1 MCASTEFEWFG
12 ALSFED
18 IEEMATEASLNHE
31 TLEFMKSIGLTKTMS
46 EEFSSVAEKR
56 EKKTKENVQMKA
68 PTKPIEKKNG
78 KDKSKDK
85 SIQPKSQGKPQI
97 PQQKPQKQHQEDKQK
112 IKARKW
118 GKEGKEVKVQNQ
130 TPELVIKGNVKPS
143 PTELNWLHV
152 KVDANQRILSSF
164 EENKWYDLVTPF
176 DQVDFQNYKISK
188 QSLEQINSAVES
200 LFNQEVSKYHRN
212 KSASNDADE
221 KWMNDVIRSGTLSD
235 KVAALALRVQQ
246 SPPHELESLDL
257 LISMA
262 LKKEQRTSQLALEA
276 LKDLLI
282 HNLLP
287 DRRLI
292 PYSLRPLGHPS
303 MSLSILLTFWYE
315 NELIKRIESIMSAL
329 DTGLKSTV
337 DFFKMKCMDIVANW
351 ISSKPEQEN
360 VLLTFLVNK
369 LGDPSSKVASKCIAL
384 LGNVLYQHPA
394 MKLVMIRE
402 VRQLISRS
410 NLIPRAVYSGIIFLT
425 QIKLNSQ
432 ENKVAV
438 ELVDCYVSLFEKA
451 VTQDTLGSKLLAAL
465 LTGINRAFPFLVNKT
480 SLTKHTDALFK
491 IVHQSSFSS
500 ATQALTLLSYLALGH
515 QPEKSSSSSNKKKAA
530 IAAASAETGT
540 ETNSNANSQSPQDG
554 NSELISRYYN
564 SLYSKLLSDEVTS
577 RDTSKDS
584 YPNLIPPPPLFS
596 LSLCRF

>member
-1 MCASTEFEWFG
+1 
-12 ALSFED
+12 
-18 IEEMATEASLNHE
+18 MATESSIKNE
-31 TLEFMKSIGLTKTMS
+31 TIDFMNSIGLSQTMS
-46 EEFSSVAEKR
+46 EDFSNLE
-56 EKKTKENVQMKA
+56 
-68 PTKPIEKKNG
+68 EKKN
-78 KDKSKDK
+78 KKKNHQEKKKENLSSIETQNKKNEKSKEK
-85 SIQPKSQGKPQI
+85 TNQQSQHKPKEKSQEKLQEKRPQEKRTPEKR
-97 PQQKPQKQHQEDKQK
+97 PQEKSKEDKQK
-112 IKARKW
+112 VKARKW
-118 GKEGKEVKVQNQ
+118 GKEAKEVKVEKQ
-130 TPELVIKGNVKPS
+130 TNELVIKGNVTPS
-143 PTELNWLHV
+143 STELNWLHV
-152 KVDANQRILSSF
+152 KVDGNQRILSSSLGDQ
-164 EENKWYDLVTPF
+164 KWYELVTSF
-176 DQVDFQNYKISK
+176 DQLDFHDYKISK

-303 MSLSILLTFWYE
+303 MSLSVLLTFWYE
-315 NELIKRIESIMSAL
+315 NELIKRIESIMNAL
-329 DTGLKSTV
+329 DVGLKSTV
-337 DFFKMKCMDIVANW
+337 DYFKMKCMEIVAGW
-351 ISSKPEQEN
+351 LSSKPEQEN

-369 LGDPSSKVASKCIAL
+369 LGDPSSKVASKCITL

-410 NLIPRAVYSGIIFLT
+410 NLIPRAVYSGVLFLS
-425 QIKLNSQ
+425 QIKLTSQ

-465 LTGINRAFPFLVNKT
+465 LSGINRAFPFLVNKT
-480 SLTKHTDALFK
+480 SLNKHTDALFK

-515 QPEKSSSSSNKKKAA
+515 QTEKKKTKKS
-530 IAAASAETGT
+530 IEIESNST
-540 ETNSNANSQSPQDG
+540 TNQDG
-554 NSELISRYYN
+554 NLELVSRYYN
-564 SLYSKLLSDEVTS
+564 SLYSKLLSDEVRKITS
-577 RDTSKDS
+577 
-584 YPNLIPPPPLFS
+584 S
-596 LSLCRF
+596 LS